1 MKNLL
6 IVCLIL
12 SSFSLFAQKKES
24 KDEKKQRIE
33 AARVSFIT
41 KKLELTP
48 EESKEF
54 WPVVNEMETKIKISR
69 KALKDRFKKM
79 KQEDEK
85 IDEKTYQKL
94 IEDMH
99 EQQISILEIKNE
111 YVQKIASVIGYEKT
125 FRFEHQIQRE
135 FKKQLM
141 DRMKKGRVNSVKKN

>member
-1 MKNLL
+1 
-6 IVCLIL
+6 
-12 SSFSLFAQKKES
+12 
-24 KDEKKQRIE
+24 
-33 AARVSFIT
+33 
-41 KKLELTP
+41 
-48 EESKEF
+48 
-54 WPVVNEMETKIKISR
+54 METKIKTSR

-111 YVQKIASVIGYEKT
+111 YVQKIASIIGYEKT

-141 DRMKKGRVNSVKKN
+141 DRMKKGHVNSVKKN

>member
-12 SSFSLFAQKKES
+12 SSFPLFAQKKES

-54 WPVVNEMETKIKISR
+54 WPIVNEMETKIKTSR

-111 YVQKIASVIGYEKT
+111 YVQKIASIIGYEKT

-141 DRMKKGRVNSVKKN
+141 DRMKKGHVNSVKKN

>member
-54 WPVVNEMETKIKISR
+54 WPVVNEMETKIKTSR

-85 IDEKTYQKL
+85 IDEKTYKKL

-141 DRMKKGRVNSVKKN
+141 DRMKKGHVNSVKKN

>member
-12 SSFSLFAQKKES
+12 SSFSLFAQEKES

-33 AARVSFIT
+33 AAKVSFIT

-54 WPVVNEMETKIKISR
+54 WPVVNEMEAEIKSSR
-69 KALKDRFKKM
+69 KSLKEQFKKM
-79 KQEDEK
+79 KQEDAK

-94 IEDMH
+94 IEDMRPAAFYCLSTVPVREH
-99 EQQISILEIKNE
+99 CTGLSERG
-111 YVQKIASVIGYEKT
+111 VIGT
-125 FRFEHQIQRE
+125 DLEHFVEEQFGAVVAMAEQ
-135 FKKQLM
+135 
-141 DRMKKGRVNSVKKN
+141 

>member
-12 SSFSLFAQKKES
+12 SSFPLFAQKKES

-54 WPVVNEMETKIKISR
+54 WPIVNEMETKIKTSR

-141 DRMKKGRVNSVKKN
+141 DRMKKGHVNSVKKN

>member
-54 WPVVNEMETKIKISR
+54 WPIVNEMETKIKTSR

>member
-12 SSFSLFAQKKES
+12 SSFPLFAQKKES

>member
-54 WPVVNEMETKIKISR
+54 WPVVNEMETKIKTSR
-69 KALKDRFKKM
+69 KVLKDRFKKM

-94 IEDMH
+94 IDDMH

-111 YVQKIASVIGYEKT
+111 YVQKIASIIGYEKT

-141 DRMKKGRVNSVKKN
+141 DRMKKGHVNSVKKN

>member
-54 WPVVNEMETKIKISR
+54 WPVINEMETKIKTSR

-111 YVQKIASVIGYEKT
+111 YVQKIASIIGYEKT
-125 FRFEHQIQRE
+125 FRFEHQVQRE

-141 DRMKKGRVNSVKKN
+141 DRMKKGHVNSVKKN

>member
-54 WPVVNEMETKIKISR
+54 WPIVNEMETKIKISR

-85 IDEKTYQKL
+85 IDEKTYKKL

-141 DRMKKGRVNSVKKN
+141 DRMKKGHVNSVKKN

>member
-12 SSFSLFAQKKES
+12 SSFSLLAQKKES

>member
-54 WPVVNEMETKIKISR
+54 WPVINEMETKIKTSR
-69 KALKDRFKKM
+69 KAIKDRFKKM

-111 YVQKIASVIGYEKT
+111 YVQKIASIIGYEKT

-141 DRMKKGRVNSVKKN
+141 DRMKKGHVNSVKKN

>member
-54 WPVVNEMETKIKISR
+54 WPIVNEMETKIKISR

-141 DRMKKGRVNSVKKN
+141 DRMKKGHVNSVKKN

>member
-12 SSFSLFAQKKES
+12 SSFPLFAQKKES

-54 WPVVNEMETKIKISR
+54 WPIVNEMETKIKISR

-141 DRMKKGRVNSVKKN
+141 DRMKKGHVNSVKKN

>member
-54 WPVVNEMETKIKISR
+54 WPVINEMETKIKTSR

-111 YVQKIASVIGYEKT
+111 YVQKIASIIGYEKT

-141 DRMKKGRVNSVKKN
+141 DRMKKGHVNSVKKN

>member
-12 SSFSLFAQKKES
+12 SSFPLFAQKKES

-85 IDEKTYQKL
+85 IDEKTYKKL

-141 DRMKKGRVNSVKKN
+141 DRMKKGHVNSVKKN

>member
-12 SSFSLFAQKKES
+12 SSFSLFAQKKEI

-54 WPVVNEMETKIKISR
+54 WPVVNEMETKIKTSR

-111 YVQKIASVIGYEKT
+111 YVQKIASIIGYEKT

-141 DRMKKGRVNSVKKN
+141 DRMKKGHVNSVKKN

>member
-12 SSFSLFAQKKES
+12 SSFPLFAQKKES

-54 WPVVNEMETKIKISR
+54 WPIVNEMETKIKISR

-111 YVQKIASVIGYEKT
+111 YVQKIASIIGYEKT

-141 DRMKKGRVNSVKKN
+141 DRMKKGHVNSVKKN

>member
-12 SSFSLFAQKKES
+12 SSFSLLAQKKES

-141 DRMKKGRVNSVKKN
+141 DRMKKGHVNSVKKN

>member
-54 WPVVNEMETKIKISR
+54 WPVINEMETKIKTSR

-141 DRMKKGRVNSVKKN
+141 DRMKKGHVNSVKKN

>member
-1 MKNLL
+1 MLK
-6 IVCLIL
+6 
-12 SSFSLFAQKKES
+12 KKES

-54 WPVVNEMETKIKISR
+54 WPVVNEMETKIKTSR

-85 IDEKTYQKL
+85 IDEKTYKKL

-141 DRMKKGRVNSVKKN
+141 DRMKKGHVNSVKKN

>member
-12 SSFSLFAQKKES
+12 SSFPLFAQKKES

-48 EESKEF
+48 EESKDF
-54 WPVVNEMETKIKISR
+54 WPIVLEMETKIKTSR

>member
-12 SSFSLFAQKKES
+12 SSFSLFAQERES

-33 AARVSFIT
+33 AAKVSFIT

-54 WPVVNEMETKIKISR
+54 WPVVNAMEEEIKSSR
-69 KALKDRFKKM
+69 KSLKEQFQKM
-79 KQEDEK
+79 KQEDAK

-111 YVQKIASVIGYEKT
+111 YAQKIASIIGYEKT
-125 FRFEHQIQRE
+125 FKFAHHVQRE
-135 FKKQLM
+135 FKKQLIN
-141 DRMKKGRVNSVKKN
+141 RMKKGQENDSYKN

>member
-24 KDEKKQRIE
+24 NDEKKQRIE

-54 WPVVNEMETKIKISR
+54 WPVINEMETKIKTSR

-111 YVQKIASVIGYEKT
+111 YVQKIASIIGYEKT

-141 DRMKKGRVNSVKKN
+141 DRMKKGHVNSVKKN

>member
-54 WPVVNEMETKIKISR
+54 WPIVNEMETKIKTSR

-141 DRMKKGRVNSVKKN
+141 DRMKKGHVNSVKKN

>member
-54 WPVVNEMETKIKISR
+54 WPVVNEMETKIKTSR

-141 DRMKKGRVNSVKKN
+141 DRMKKGHVNSVKKN

>member
-12 SSFSLFAQKKES
+12 SSFPLFAQKKES

-54 WPVVNEMETKIKISR
+54 WPIVNEMETKIKISR

-85 IDEKTYQKL
+85 IDEKTYKKL

-141 DRMKKGRVNSVKKN
+141 DRMKKGHVNSVKKN

>member
-12 SSFSLFAQKKES
+12 SSFPLFAQKKES

-54 WPVVNEMETKIKISR
+54 WPVVNEMETKIKTSR

-85 IDEKTYQKL
+85 IDEKTYKKL

-141 DRMKKGRVNSVKKN
+141 DRMKKGHVNSVKKN

>member
-1 MKNLL
+1 LL
-6 IVCLIL
+6 K
-12 SSFSLFAQKKES
+12 KKES

-54 WPVVNEMETKIKISR
+54 WPVINEMETKIKTSR

-111 YVQKIASVIGYEKT
+111 YVQKIASIIGYEKT

-141 DRMKKGRVNSVKKN
+141 DRMKKGHVNSVKKN

>member
-12 SSFSLFAQKKES
+12 SSFPLFAQKKES

-141 DRMKKGRVNSVKKN
+141 DRMKKGHVNSVKKN

>member
-54 WPVVNEMETKIKISR
+54 WPVVNQMKTKIKTSR

-111 YVQKIASVIGYEKT
+111 YVQKIASIIGYEKT
-125 FRFEHQIQRE
+125 FRFEHQIQIE

-141 DRMKKGRVNSVKKN
+141 DRMKKGHVNSVKKN

>member
-12 SSFSLFAQKKES
+12 SSFSLFAQEKES

-33 AARVSFIT
+33 AAKVSFIT

-54 WPVVNEMETKIKISR
+54 WPVVNEMEAEIKSSR
-69 KALKDRFKKM
+69 KSLKEQFKKM
-79 KQEDEK
+79 KQEDAK

-111 YVQKIASVIGYEKT
+111 YVQKIASIIGYEKT

-141 DRMKKGRVNSVKKN
+141 DRMKKGHVNSVKKN

>member
-12 SSFSLFAQKKES
+12 SSFPLFAQKKES

-54 WPVVNEMETKIKISR
+54 WPVVNEMETKIKTSR

-141 DRMKKGRVNSVKKN
+141 DRMKKGHVNSVKKN

>member
-54 WPVVNEMETKIKISR
+54 WPVVNEMETKIKTSR
-69 KALKDRFKKM
+69 KVLKDRFKKM

-111 YVQKIASVIGYEKT
+111 YVQKIASIIGYEKT

-141 DRMKKGRVNSVKKN
+141 DRMKKGHVNSVKKN

>member
-141 DRMKKGRVNSVKKN
+141 DRMKKGHVNSVKKN

>member
-12 SSFSLFAQKKES
+12 SSFPLFAQKKES

-54 WPVVNEMETKIKISR
+54 WPIVNEMETKIKISR

>member
-12 SSFSLFAQKKES
+12 SSFPLFAQKKES

-54 WPVVNEMETKIKISR
+54 WPIVNEMETKIRTSR

-111 YVQKIASVIGYEKT
+111 YVQKIASIIGYEKT

-141 DRMKKGRVNSVKKN
+141 DRMKKGHVNSVKKN

>member
-12 SSFSLFAQKKES
+12 SSFSLFAKKKES

-54 WPVVNEMETKIKISR
+54 WPVINEMETKIKTSR

-111 YVQKIASVIGYEKT
+111 YVQKIASIIGYEKT

-141 DRMKKGRVNSVKKN
+141 DRMKKGHVNSVKKN

>member
-12 SSFSLFAQKKES
+12 SSFPLFAQKKES

-54 WPVVNEMETKIKISR
+54 WPVVNEMETKIKTSR

-125 FRFEHQIQRE
+125 FRFKHQIQRE

-141 DRMKKGRVNSVKKN
+141 DRMKKGHVNSVKKN